1 VTVSHCFCQ
10 GVLFF
15 RVRGLISATG
25 TEGMRNRVCPVV
37 ARNLGSAISGSLR
50 AESCE
55 HSLPLRL
62 CVFFFFFL
70 RNVSFLAPPGKKNA
84 LSQLIFASSDQT
96 TEKGHSVLKSLSK
109 ARHQK

>member
-62 CVFFFFFL
+62 CVFFLFFFAKC
-70 RNVSFLAPPGKKNA
+70 FLSCPTGEKEC
-84 LSQLIFASSDQT
+84 LIAAYLC
-96 TEKGHSVLKSLSK
+96 K
-109 ARHQK
+109 

>member
-1 VTVSHCFCQ
+1 MTVSHCFCQ
-10 GVLFF
+10 GLLFS

-25 TEGMRNRVCPVV
+25 TEGIRNRVCPVV

-62 CVFFFFFL
+62 CVFLFFFCEMFPFL
-70 RNVSFLAPPGKKNA
+70 PHRGKRMPYR
-84 LSQLIFASSDQT
+84 
-96 TEKGHSVLKSLSK
+96 SLSLQVVIK
-109 ARHQK
+109 QQKKGTAF